1 VGGGEKSSS
10 AKLLHDFCTKQFNAV
25 WLAAAGKRDCLTR
38 RVVFDPK
45 RQVQINWSR
54 RIDFAWPE
62 SRFISEDS
70 SQYQLSGLGLLYC
83 AVEIYIL
90 MCLLLQVAFPL
101 PKPHI

>member
-1 VGGGEKSSS
+1 MCGNKRFG
-10 AKLLHDFCTKQFNAV
+10 AKKIQRLLQ
-25 WLAAAGKRDCLTR
+25 RDCLTR